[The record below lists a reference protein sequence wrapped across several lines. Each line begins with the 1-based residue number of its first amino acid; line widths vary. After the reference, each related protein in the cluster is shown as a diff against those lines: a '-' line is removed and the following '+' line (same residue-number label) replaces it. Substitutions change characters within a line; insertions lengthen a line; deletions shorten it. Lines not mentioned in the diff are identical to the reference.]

1 MGQEELTFLMQITS
15 RRKMITGVVDFGI
28 SQEKWSNFSKVHL
41 LKGRDSQIWKVR
53 PKKVVLF
60 PEIDR
65 TKKSLLPTRPHK
77 SNVYVNIYFLF
88 QKTHKTKI
96 FPLANLFVRQ
106 VFIQAVVLMSVFE
119 RRLSF
124 WMLYFVENDHK
135 IILQKGKVVWRH
147 CKLFGGPM
155 AEL

>member
-1 MGQEELTFLMQITS
+1 MELAKRSDQTFKI
-15 RRKMITGVVDFGI
+15 G
-28 SQEKWSNFSKVHL
+28 SKVHL

-53 PKKVVLF
+53 PKRVVLF

-65 TKKSLLPTRPHK
+65 MKKSLLPTRPHK
-77 SNVYVNIYFLF
+77 STAYVNVYFLF
-88 QKTHKTKI
+88 QKTQTKI

-124 WMLYFVENDHK
+124 RMSYFVENDRK

-147 CKLFGGPM
+147 CKLFGGPT